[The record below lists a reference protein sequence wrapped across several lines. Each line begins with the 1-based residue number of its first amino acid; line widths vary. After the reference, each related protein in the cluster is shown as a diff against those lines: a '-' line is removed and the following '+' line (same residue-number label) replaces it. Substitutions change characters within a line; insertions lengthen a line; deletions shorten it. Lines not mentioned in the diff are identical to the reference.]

1 MKLPVVVTYRIIDGD
16 PVAIEKEYADIP
28 VNEVARILLKEFKRQ
43 QKEKGE
49 PVLIQGGEGDS
60 WKKNVCKNNNR

>member
-1 MKLPVVVTYRIIDGD
+1 MKLPLEATYRVG
-16 PVAIEKEYADIP
+16 VGFIEKKYYE
-28 VNEVARILLKEFKRQ
+28 VNAEDVARILLKEFKRQ

-60 WKKNVCKNNNR
+60 

>member
-1 MKLPVVVTYRIIDGD
+1 MKLPLEATYRVGVGFIDMKYY
-16 PVAIEKEYADIP
+16 E
-28 VNEVARILLKEFKRQ
+28 VNAEDVARILLKEFKRQ